1 MSFDT
6 YFFPQGQSLET
17 RYTFPAAEAL
27 ISHFK
32 TGCLAQPSRYQ
43 SNDDYMGK
51 ILNIVAERFAD
62 SSCKGTGVITKIHQA
77 LHDIQRGKDGYSGK
91 EISAVW
97 IDKYALDPLKTELF
111 YSLVTIAK
119 NS

>member
-62 SSCKGTGVITKIHQA
+62 NSMKGNGVMRTLELA
-77 LHDIQRGKDGYSGK
+77 LHDVQKGRDGFSGEK
-91 EISAVW
+91 IAAVW
-97 IDKYALDPLKTELF
+97 IDKYGLENLKIDLF
-111 YSLVTIAK
+111 HSLITIGK
-119 NS
+119 IT